1 MILEQSLNVFVEN
14 SFDIEACSLE
24 PEYSYL
30 EHHGDKRIGRWKT
43 LARVFIR
50 EQRSFLR
57 NVNHF
62 LKIKNQMPITSVS
75 TLVSVINKP
84 LPFPRLLGFVMVHPL
99 LTVPNQMV
107 NCLNQ

>member
-1 MILEQSLNVFVEN
+1 MNVFVEN

-24 PEYSYL
+24 PENSYL

-50 EQRSFLR
+50 EERSCLR

-62 LKIKNQMPITSVS
+62 LKIKTKCPSLQFQ
-75 TLVSVINKP
+75 L
-84 LPFPRLLGFVMVHPL
+84 
-99 LTVPNQMV
+99 
-107 NCLNQ
+107 